1 MAKLKFT
8 QIIIISKENKS
19 SNLFQ
24 FSPTKN
30 LITADDNGCGKS
42 TLIKS
47 ILWTFGCEPIFD
59 DNWKSQNVS
68 CLLNFEID
76 GKTHQ
81 IYRENNF
88 IYYTNG
94 NDKHKFSRITG
105 EYAKFFGELVRFTPL
120 FINRQEDVEAPPP
133 VFYFLPFYINQ
144 DIGWTDTWNGFA
156 KQSLTQF
163 HSSWKNILVKFFSGY
178 TTPEY
183 FQLEEKIIQL
193 KKEEKKSK
201 EKIEQLNDVEVIIRE
216 NLPSHNF
223 SFDESE
229 FNDIENEL
237 QQLDELLRQEADWA
251 KQLSQYKSNK
261 YFLKSQ
267 SEYIEQAILSLE
279 EDYLFAT
286 EYLENEVK
294 CPTCG
299 VFHNNSAFNR
309 ASILADKQKMIKE
322 KKYLDTLISQQQ
334 IEIQEINNKLNEI
347 KDKIKYLNIK
357 YQLQGEIFNN
367 YLIGITPRLVN
378 KSFLQI
384 KMQENNLIAENNH
397 NQNKLKKEKESIIK
411 NRRKCSDEY
420 FYQIMRHI
428 KNDLNIHSL
437 NLDKVKTP
445 LHYNKLGKSGGGSAD
460 KTRVILAYR
469 LAIYKLIA
477 HLQSTTIS
485 PLLIDTPN
493 QHEQDKRNY
502 NSIIKYLS
510 EEITDDFQIFLCAMP
525 NETLDN
531 YKENAHIINLDKN
544 KILLSDNYDSHKK
557 IIDDFLNSF

>member
-1 MAKLKFT
+1 MAQLRFT

-47 ILWTFGCEPIFD
+47 ILWAFGCEPIFND
-59 DNWKSQNVS
+59 DWKSQNTS

-81 IYRENNF
+81 IYREHNF
-88 IYYTNG
+88 IYYAGG
-94 NDKHKFSRITG
+94 NKKLQFSRIAGDYT
-105 EYAKFFGELVRFTPL
+105 KFFGELLGFAPL
-120 FINRQEDVEAPPP
+120 LINRSGETVAPPP
-133 VFYFLPFYINQ
+133 AFYFLPFYINQ
-144 DIGWTDTWNGFA
+144 DTGWIDTWNGFDNLA
-156 KQSLTQF
+156 QF
-163 HSSWKNILVKFFSGY
+163 SSWKSNLVKFFAGY

-183 FQLEEKIIQL
+183 FQLEEKIVQL
-193 KKEEKKSK
+193 KKSEEQSK
-201 EKIEQLNDVEVIIRE
+201 DKIKQLNDIETIIQE
-216 NLPSHNF
+216 NSPSHNF

-229 FNDIENEL
+229 FTNIENEL
-237 QQLDELLRQEADWA
+237 QQLDELLRQEAEWA
-251 KQLSQYKSNK
+251 KQLSQYNSNK
-261 YFLKSQ
+261 YFLKNQ

-299 VFHNNSAFNR
+299 ILHHNSVFNR

-322 KKYLDTLISQQQ
+322 KNHLDALISQQQ
-334 IEIQEINNKLNEI
+334 MEIQVIRQKSKEI

-357 YQLQGEIFNN
+357 YQLQNESFDN

-378 KSFLQI
+378 QSFSQI
-384 KMQENNLIAENNH
+384 KIQENNIIAENNRI
-397 NQNKLKKEKESIIK
+397 QNELKKKKTSIVK
-411 NRRKCSDEY
+411 HRRKSVDDY
-420 FYQIMRHI
+420 FCQIMHRI

-437 NLDKVKTP
+437 NLGKVKTP
-445 LHYNKLGKSGGGSAD
+445 LDYKKLRESGGGSAD

-477 HLQSTTIS
+477 HSKSTAIA

-493 QHEQDKRNY
+493 QHEQDKNNY
-502 NSIIKYLS
+502 DSIIRYLS
-510 EEITDDFQIFLCAMP
+510 EKITYDFQIFLCAMP
-525 NETLDN
+525 NEILDN
-531 YKENAHIINLDKN
+531 YKKSAHIIHLDKN
-544 KILLSDNYDSHKK
+544 KILSENDYTKHNQ
-557 IIDDFLNSF
+557 IINEFLNDFL